1 MFRKFRKSKAGS
13 GDTYASDQITSRSS
27 PATNNDDD
35 VVVTPPPTPPPKNG
49 FVLNPAHVPA
59 ANLPLLN
66 SILHVDPA
74 VSSVQGKGE
83 VVVVDTWPE
92 QNIPTYSNMQPPQF
106 NLQPS
111 RKAMMNSPAH
121 DDLADT
127 LRKAASHSSLVR
139 GVAFIPEAHQSPT
152 ETAITAAVDMYN
164 TAADRAAGIA
174 ENVTMI
180 QSVGEK
186 VLTGIDQVTGNNLD
200 LLDKVHSGV
209 KDVVSQTSALENLV
223 SVVDKLMDIG
233 KTAPFVA
240 PVFCILKLIIDN
252 EKRVRETDAKCNDL
266 IERVAFMS
274 GHVVDLGRL
283 ELSASVQHVTGKI
296 EQTLKGCLALVKAYR
311 AQGAIVRRL
320 NMGNAAKFAGQAK
333 SIEACTGDLMLCL
346 QIQQTTQL
354 TILQRAIPVDSQDRA
369 AQAFLAADGANS
381 DAVVS
386 NPALMQ
392 EFAQAIGEQVS
403 QQNLAAVGENLKD
416 LLDNAQAE
424 TDRQLSAAVG
434 AVKAGLRDAMVAKE
448 QLERERLSAPRV
460 KCVQC
465 DTLFQEWEQADIVEE
480 SHGACRFHLAEW
492 DGWNRSQPCC
502 GEKDRPCGI
511 AKHSAR
517 HHCRFSYNM
526 LHKYAHN
533 ILGYTD
539 TMEQYTNLEETTPE
553 WYSAKHDDVPY
564 AVKVT
569 VAKLLRPQTRGAL
582 LTRQPPSER
591 YRLVLRL
598 GLVTFGETFYFRV
611 VSSEELAAELA
622 SAAAEIDPET
632 GRRSKILF
640 EDKES
645 GYYLAVREQL
655 DAAPTGGFEI
665 EVAAS
670 VPWQDGGWRQRML
683 VDREKL
689 HLSGNVEVVQELSE
703 SAEGRAARE
712 ALELAEAERVAQE
725 QAEAGARAAAREQEV
740 AERAAREAAE
750 AEARQLEAEREKDRQ
765 RVLAEEEEQRRANLQ
780 AEAMAMAMR
789 EANLS
794 AAKAVA
800 AAAEA
805 QSVLTNSPMPSG
817 QEFLFARAASI
828 NALEDRLLGLEVGL
842 GKLTGVLERFLPA
855 IEMLANAA
863 NNKDTT
869 SN

>member
-1 MFRKFRKSKAGS
+1 MFRKFRKSKPGS
-13 GDTYASDQITSRSS
+13 RDTYASDQMASRSS
-27 PATNNDDD
+27 PTANDDD
-35 VVVTPPPTPPPKNG
+35 VVTPPPTPPPKNS

-66 SILHVDPA
+66 SIMHVDPTVA
-74 VSSVQGKGE
+74 VQGKGE
-83 VVVVDTWPE
+83 LVNTWPE
-92 QNIPTYSNMQPPQF
+92 QNIPTYSNMRPPQYNNQPP
-106 NLQPS
+106 
-111 RKAMMNSPAH
+111 ATMMNSAAQ

-152 ETAITAAVDMYN
+152 ETAITTAVDMYN
-164 TAADRAAGIA
+164 TAADRAAGFA

-180 QSVGEK
+180 QNVGEK
-186 VLTGIDQVTGNNLD
+186 VLTGIDQMTGNNLD

-209 KDVVSQTSALENLV
+209 KDVVSQTPALEHLV

-266 IERVAFMS
+266 VERVAFMS

-333 SIEACTGDLMLCL
+333 SIEECTGDLMLCL

-424 TDRQLSAAVG
+424 TDRQLAAAVG

-448 QLERERLSAPRV
+448 QMERERLAAPRV

-480 SHGACRFHLAEW
+480 SQGACRFHLAEW

-517 HHCRFSYNM
+517 HHCRFSYSM
-526 LHKYAHN
+526 LHKYAYN

-539 TMEQYTNLEETTPE
+539 TMEDYTTLDERTPD
-553 WYSAKHDDVPY
+553 WYSAKHDVPY

-569 VAKLLRPQTRGAL
+569 VAKLLRPQSRGAL
-582 LTRQPPSER
+582 LTRQAPSER

-622 SAAAEIDPET
+622 SAEAEIDVAT
-632 GRRSKILF
+632 GRRSKVMF
-640 EDKES
+640 ADKEA
-645 GYYLAVREQL
+645 GYYLAVREPQ
-655 DAAPTGGFEI
+655 DAVTDGFEI

-670 VPWQDGGWRQRML
+670 VPWQDGGWRRRML

-689 HLSGNVEVVQELSE
+689 HLSGEVEILQELVE
-703 SAEGRAARE
+703 SAEGRAERE
-712 ALELAEAERVAQE
+712 ALELAEAARVAQE
-725 QAEAGARAAAREQEV
+725 EAEAAARAAAREQEA
-740 AERAAREAAE
+740 AEKAAREAVE
-750 AEARQLEAEREKDRQ
+750 AEARRAEAEREKERQ
-765 RVLAEEEEQRRANLQ
+765 RVQAEEEEQRRATLQ

-805 QSVLTNSPMPSG
+805 QSVLTGAPVPTD
-817 QEFLFARAASI
+817 QELLTANVASI
-828 NALEDRLLGLEVGL
+828 KALEDRLLGLEVGL
-842 GKLTGVLERFLPA
+842 GKLTGVLEKFLPA
-855 IEMLANAA
+855 IEMLASAA
-863 NNKDTT
+863 NNKDT
-869 SN
+869 SSK